1 MFVSPKGEID
11 SNESKENKGS
21 ERMYLD
27 FVMGEV
33 RINLT
38 ITFGNLFS
46 NFKRKKKATF
56 GEEIADTYADTSA
69 DTYIEEEINFYD
81 VKKVNEIQK
90 QADKFSKELKLD
102 SNGLY
107 DVPPDYKN
115 ELEEFM
121 SDVEIIDDAYESAM
135 QSKLERV
142 RGY

>member
-1 MFVSPKGEID
+1 
-11 SNESKENKGS
+11 
-21 ERMYLD
+21 MYLD

-38 ITFGNLFS
+38 ISFGNLFER
-46 NFKRKKKATF
+46 FKRKKKADTY
-56 GEEIADTYADTSA
+56 EATIADTYADTSA
-69 DTYIEEEINFYD
+69 EIYEEEEINFYD

-90 QADKFSKELKLD
+90 QADKFSNELKLD

-107 DVPPDYKN
+107 DVPPNYKN

-121 SDVEIIDDAYESAM
+121 SDVEIIDDAYENAM